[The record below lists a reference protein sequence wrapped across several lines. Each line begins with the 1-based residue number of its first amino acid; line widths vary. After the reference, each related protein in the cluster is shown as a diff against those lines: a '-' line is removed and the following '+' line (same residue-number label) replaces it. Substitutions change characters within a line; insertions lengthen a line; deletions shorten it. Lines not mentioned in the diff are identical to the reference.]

1 MRYREKKLKLNAFKS
16 SVCKK
21 KKKRAWLSLNIK
33 DKMITAQET
42 SMIKRN
48 FTSVMEYQE
57 ETEEKDTI
65 YPSFQVA
72 EMQIHLEKSS

>member
-1 MRYREKKLKLNAFKS
+1 
-16 SVCKK
+16 
-21 KKKRAWLSLNIK
+21 
-33 DKMITAQET
+33 MITTQET

-57 ETEEKDTI
+57 ETEEKDTT

-72 EMQIHLEKSS
+72 EMQIHLEESS

>member
-1 MRYREKKLKLNAFKS
+1 MLLKVQFA
-16 SVCKK
+16 KK

-72 EMQIHLEKSS
+72 EMQIHLEESS